1 MRMAM
6 GQAPQTGPPPDTPQ
20 VDTAE
25 QVQIS
30 SLALLKMLKHGT
42 RRDITLR
49 VCPMIFFFLY
59 ERFVGL
65 STRETFFML
74 TLFVARFLFYDRR
87 RSRGS
92 PDGSHGLNARSV
104 CG

>member
-49 VCPMIFFFLY
+49 VCPMIFLRDFL
-59 ERFVGL
+59 RL
-65 STRETFFML
+65 ML
-74 TLFVARFLFYDRR
+74 TRNVFYVCRNLLFVARFLFYDRR